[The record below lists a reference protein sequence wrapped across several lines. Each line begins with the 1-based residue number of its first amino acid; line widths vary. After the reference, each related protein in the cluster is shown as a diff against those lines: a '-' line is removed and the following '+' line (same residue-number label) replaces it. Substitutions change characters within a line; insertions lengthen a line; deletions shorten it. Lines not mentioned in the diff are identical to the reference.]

1 MPKTIGSTSFAS
13 LFKNQ
18 TSFIDVR
25 APIEFEQ
32 GSIPGSINI
41 PLLTNKQREDVGKTY
56 RKFGKDEAIHLGQ
69 RLISGNTKKS
79 RLAEWAKFCE
89 NHENPTIFCHRGGLR
104 SRIVQNWLHEEG
116 IEIPRIDGGYKAIRL
131 FAINALEQ
139 IPATPN
145 LLIIGGKTGTA
156 KTQLIKTL
164 PHAIDLEG
172 LANHRG
178 SAFGNRIEP
187 QPSQASF
194 ENKIAY
200 HYILH
205 DLARQNKFFLEDES
219 RMIGSLNIPLSL
231 YNHMRASSVVLIKAN
246 IEERIETILN
256 DYIISNY
263 NEYASL
269 PKEESANI
277 FTHYLLSSLEKIKK
291 RLGSQNYKTI
301 KQKMFQASNHEIND
315 TFKEIHREWIKILI
329 LEYYD
334 PMYEYQLSK
343 KEDRIIFEGTRKEFS
358 EWVQNEARVQ

>member
-1 MPKTIGSTSFAS
+1 MPETIGYTSFVS

-18 TSFIDVR
+18 ASFLDVR

-32 GSIPGSINI
+32 GSIPGSINL
-41 PLLTNKQREDVGKTY
+41 PLLTDDQREAVGKTY
-56 RKFGKDEAIHLGQ
+56 RKYGKDEAIYLGQ

-79 RLAEWAKFCE
+79 RLFEWANFCE

-104 SRIVQNWLHEEG
+104 SKIVQNWLYEEEG
-116 IEIPRIDGGYKAIRL
+116 IEVPRISGGYKALRL
-131 FAINALEQ
+131 FATDALEK

-156 KTQLIKTL
+156 KTQIINGL

-200 HYILH
+200 QYILNG
-205 DLARQNKFFLEDES
+205 LAEQTKFFMEDES
-219 RMIGSLNIPLSL
+219 RMIGSLNIPLPL
-231 YNHMRASSVVLIKAN
+231 YNFMRTSPIVLIKSEL
-246 IEERIETILN
+246 EERIETILN

-263 NEYASL
+263 KEYTSCS
-269 PKEESANI
+269 EENNDNI
-277 FTHYLLSSLEKIKK
+277 FSRYLLSSLDKIRK
-291 RLGSQNYKTI
+291 RLGNQNYEAI
-301 KQKMFQASNHEIND
+301 KQKMHQASNYEISD
-315 TFKEIHREWIKILI
+315 TFKEIHREWIQILI
-329 LEYYD
+329 QKYYD
-334 PMYEYQLSK
+334 PMYEYQLRQ

-358 EWVQNEARVQ
+358 EWIQK

>member
-1 MPKTIGSTSFAS
+1 MPETIGYTNFVS

-18 TSFIDVR
+18 ASFLDVR

-32 GSIPGSINI
+32 GSIPGSINL
-41 PLLTNKQREDVGKTY
+41 PLLTDDQREAVGKTY
-56 RKFGKDEAIHLGQ
+56 RKYGKNEAIYLGQ
-69 RLISGNTKKS
+69 RLISGNTRKC
-79 RLAEWAKFCE
+79 RLFKWANFCE

-104 SRIVQNWLHEEG
+104 SKIVQNWLYEEEG
-116 IEIPRIDGGYKAIRL
+116 LEVPRISGGYKALRL
-131 FAINALEQ
+131 FATDALEK

-156 KTQLIKTL
+156 KTQIINDL

-200 HYILH
+200 QYILNG
-205 DLARQNKFFLEDES
+205 LAEQTKFFMEDES
-219 RMIGSLNIPLSL
+219 RMIGSLNIPLPL
-231 YNHMRASSVVLIKAN
+231 YNFMRTSPIVLIKSEL
-246 IEERIETILN
+246 EERIETILN

-263 NEYASL
+263 KEYTSCS
-269 PKEESANI
+269 EENNDNI
-277 FTHYLLSSLEKIKK
+277 FSRYLLSSLDKIRK
-291 RLGSQNYKTI
+291 RLGNQNYEAI
-301 KQKMFQASNHEIND
+301 KQKMHQASNYEISD
-315 TFKEIHREWIKILI
+315 TFKEIHREWIQILI
-329 LEYYD
+329 QKYYD

-343 KEDRIIFEGTRKEFS
+343 KEDRIIFEGTRREFS
-358 EWVQNEARVQ
+358 EWIQK